1 MGRISAKVEQQVVFR
16 KDIEKGLTARAGS
29 PEESMSI
36 VLLLLLLAQF
46 DPDAGFSIANL
57 RERQQARN
65 DLVNAVLTNN
75 SALAKTALAEK
86 TDANDIIILS
96 QDESMLLKSVSPRM
110 YHYYSNGADFRPLHL
125 AAGLGERDICQL
137 LVAGGAKQFVL
148 SKGYD
153 WVPAQY
159 AAKTGH
165 PDLASILLG
174 IDSKDDPYKIE
185 ISLPNQKLTLYR
197 DGAPYLVAKIST
209 GRNDK
214 PTPPGDYLVTDKIR
228 LERSTLYKV
237 RMPYFLRLSF
247 SEYGI
252 HYGVNPGHPA
262 SHGCIRVGSE
272 EKAQKIFESCPIG
285 TFVKIE

>member
-1 MGRISAKVEQQVVFR
+1 
-16 KDIEKGLTARAGS
+16 
-29 PEESMSI
+29 MSI

-46 DPDAGFSIANL
+46 DPDAVFSIANL

-75 SALAKTALAEK
+75 YALAKTALEEK
-86 TDANDIIILS
+86 ADANDIILLS
-96 QDESMLLKSVSPRM
+96 QGENMLLKSVSPRM
-110 YHYYSNGADFRPLHL
+110 YYYYSNGADFRPLHL

-137 LVAGGAKQFVL
+137 LVVGGAKQFAL

-165 PDLASILLG
+165 PDLASVLLG
-174 IDSKDDPYKIE
+174 IDSKDDRYKIE
-185 ISLPNQKLTLYR
+185 ISLPNQKLTVYR
-197 DGAPYLVAKIST
+197 DGAPYLIAKIST

-214 PTPPGDYLVTDKIR
+214 PTPPGNYLVTDKIR

-285 TFVKIE
+285 TLVKIE

>member
-1 MGRISAKVEQQVVFR
+1 MGRTGTKVEQQVVFR

-65 DLVNAVLTNN
+65 DLVDAVLTNN
-75 SALAKTALAEK
+75 YALAKTALAEK
-86 TDANDIIILS
+86 ADANDIIILS

-110 YHYYSNGADFRPLHL
+110 YYYYSNGADFRPLHL
-125 AAGLGERDICQL
+125 AAGLGERNICQL

-197 DGAPYLVAKIST
+197 DGAPYLIAKIST

-214 PTPPGDYLVTDKIR
+214 PTPPGNYLVTDKIR

-285 TFVKIE
+285 TLVKIE